1 MARRVPFRQTDVCR
15 LLRAYKAAG
24 VPQPTIKI
32 TKEGDL
38 VAIPGDAMQALD
50 ASMVAAERIE
60 QMRAAGKKA

>member
-1 MARRVPFRQTDVCR
+1 VRDQTFRQTDVCR

-38 VAIPGDAMQALD
+38 IAIPGEAG
-50 ASMVAAERIE
+50 AAPETADPNPWLADLNE
-60 QMRAAGKKA
+60 VTK

>member
-1 MARRVPFRQTDVCR
+1 MARRVRDQTFRQTDVCR

-38 VAIPGDAMQALD
+38 IAIPSEAPETADPNPWITDLNEGA
-50 ASMVAAERIE
+50 
-60 QMRAAGKKA
+60 K